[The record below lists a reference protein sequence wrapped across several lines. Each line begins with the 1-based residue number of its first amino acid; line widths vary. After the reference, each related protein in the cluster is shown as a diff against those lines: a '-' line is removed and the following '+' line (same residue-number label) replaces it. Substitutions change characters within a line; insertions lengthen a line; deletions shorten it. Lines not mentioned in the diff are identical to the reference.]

1 MDTLEEQL
9 RCLVKEACKHQYGS
23 ASRQKN
29 LTQLMRLIQN
39 KLLKENTPYYGD
51 ALQQTWVYFC
61 ENICQRK
68 TGELYDPTDDSIVT
82 WLNTYLQQRLEDFY
96 IDAPQKQDTR
106 TVAGQFQSSGLGE
119 TEKITDPVNNLEAT
133 PDVPS
138 LLEDIRKWA
147 QTDPDG
153 ELRCIHIAGFPSVTA
168 QVLILR
174 RLPLE
179 TSWKILAAEF
189 GLPVSTLSRFYQQ
202 QCLPLLRKFNPSSV
216 TLGKFDEFTTIRP
229 TEDQGFTPV

>member
-9 RCLVKEACKHQYGS
+9 RYLVKEACKHPHGS

-29 LTQLMRLIQN
+29 LTRIMRLIQN
-39 KLLKENTPYYGD
+39 KLWQENTPYYGD
-51 ALQQTWVYFC
+51 ALQQTWVYFYQ
-61 ENICQRK
+61 NICQIR
-68 TGELYDPTDDSIVT
+68 TGEPYDPSNGSIIP
-82 WLNTYLQQRLEDFY
+82 WLNSYLKQRLQDFY
-96 IDAPQKQDTR
+96 IDTQKQDNK
-106 TVAGQFQSSGLGE
+106 TVAGQFPTAVSGE
-119 TEKITDPVNNLEAT
+119 TEKISDPANSIEAT

-147 QTDPDG
+147 QTDANS

-189 GLPVSTLSRFYQQ
+189 GLPVSTLSSFYQQ
-202 QCLPLLRKFNPSSV
+202 QCLPRLRKLND
-216 TLGKFDEFTTIRP
+216 LK
-229 TEDQGFTPV
+229 